1 MTVTFRNKYGL
12 LQRMELSEYMK
23 LTERPELLEQQTKRY
38 IVKRSGER
46 IELPDEDLDFHQCND
61 ESK

>member
-1 MTVTFRNKYGL
+1 
-12 LQRMELSEYMK
+12 MELSEYMK